1 MLFFFPRAVGCI
13 SMFMYLGIR
22 QSIPFGSWNMVQN
35 KWSNK
40 APEQTLGDWQHWEL
54 CKHYMRYKNV
64 ALGVNTAFLE
74 MIFLAEQGP
83 RELEVNK
90 TVQLVCLFLLALFL
104 SYQELQVN
112 WFTLYLS
119 ETKTAPYQ
127 WFELNLKLLTLV
139 TALFFSNRKRNIQAV
154 SAQGQVNG
162 GVLHPQKENSHL

>member
-1 MLFFFPRAVGCI
+1 
-13 SMFMYLGIR
+13 
-22 QSIPFGSWNMVQN
+22 
-35 KWSNK
+35 
-40 APEQTLGDWQHWEL
+40 
-54 CKHYMRYKNV
+54 MRYKNV

-90 TVQLVCLFLLALFL
+90 TVPLVCLFLLALFL

-119 ETKTAPYQ
+119 ETKTAQYQ